1 MAALNEAWRQGGGI
15 VGGLGLL
22 MLVGYADFVTGY
34 QFTLVIF
41 YLLPI
46 LCVLRYA
53 GPVYA
58 IGMAFLATAVWL
70 AADYSAGQRYSSSM
84 TPVWNATI
92 CLAIFLLVIV
102 LFHSRQ
108 HIQNVVDERT
118 ESLRQEILR
127 RTQLEREISAVADAE
142 QQRIAHDLH
151 DSLGQHLTATA
162 MAVKILSQR
171 AAGGGVLDPALATR
185 TENMLEQAI
194 KMTRN
199 LARGLHP
206 INLGPDGLT
215 DALQD
220 LAATLSEAF
229 NVSCQFNA
237 SGVISLPDP
246 KTGIHLYRIAQEAAG
261 NAIRHGRARQVQIT
275 LVETPDHIKL
285 TITDDGCGLAPE
297 PRQHRGM
304 GMRIMAY
311 RADLLGARFAVQNL
325 PAGGAQATCTLD
337 LKLTEYEN
345 RKAKKKHHAGG

>member
-1 MAALNEAWRQGGGI
+1 MAALNEPWRKPGGI

-22 MLVGYADFVTGY
+22 ALVGYADFVTGY

-53 GPVYA
+53 GPIFA
-58 IGMAFLATAVWL
+58 SGMALLAAAVWL
-70 AADYSAGQRYSSSM
+70 VADYSAGQRYSSHL

-102 LFHSRQ
+102 LFHSRK

-118 ESLRQEILR
+118 ESLRLEILR
-127 RTQLEREISAVADAE
+127 RTQLEREVSAVADAE

-171 AAGGGVLDPALATR
+171 AAGGGVLDPALANR

-206 INLGPDGLT
+206 INMGPDGLT

-220 LAATLSEAF
+220 LAATLSQAF

-237 SGVISLPDP
+237 SGAISLPDL
-246 KTGIHLYRIAQEAAG
+246 KMGTHLYRIAQEAAG
-261 NAIRHGRARQVQIT
+261 NAIRHGRASQVAIS
-275 LVETPDHIKL
+275 LVGSPDRLKL
-285 TITDDGCGLAPE
+285 TVTDNGSGLAPE
-297 PRQHRGM
+297 SRQNRGM
-304 GMRIMAY
+304 GLQIMAY
-311 RADLLGARFAVQNL
+311 RADLLGAHFEVQNL
-325 PAGGAQATCTLD
+325 PAGGTQATCTLN
-337 LKLTEYEN
+337 LQLMEHEN
-345 RKAKKKHHAGG
+345 QKAKN